1 MQYGLFMMPMHL
13 PEKPLAQAFD
23 EDLDLLIRADA
34 LGYREAWIGEHF
46 TSAWES
52 IPAPDL
58 LIARLVPHI
67 QQMWLG
73 TGVVL
78 LQFHHPVL
86 VANRLAYLDHLTKG
100 RFYFGIGSGGLPTDA
115 KLFGIPMDGRARP
128 MTREA
133 VEIILKLWTA
143 EPPFEYHG
151 DYWQVI
157 AVPPDP
163 RSGLGV
169 YVKPYQQPHPPIAV
183 AGTNVDSGTLQ
194 IAGERGWMPMSSS
207 QMPLEGLISHWH
219 SVELG
224 AQRTGRTP
232 DRRQWR
238 VARQIHVADT
248 SAEARQDVLEG
259 VMARAH
265 QDYLYQGMKASG
277 RLSVLKTN
285 PSMPDDAVNAEFL
298 LERTWIVGDPDECA
312 RKLRELYEQVG
323 GFGHLLMLVYDWEP
337 RQKMLTSL
345 ELLAKEVMP
354 KLADLS

>member
-13 PEKPLAQAFD
+13 PEKPLAQALD
-23 EDLDLLIRADA
+23 EDIDLLIRADM
-34 LGYREAWIGEHF
+34 LGYHEAWIGEHF
-46 TSAWES
+46 TSAWEN
-52 IPAPDL
+52 IPGPDL

-67 QQMWLG
+67 QHMWLG

-100 RFYFGIGSGGLPTDA
+100 RLYFGFGSGGLPTDS
-115 KLFGIPMDGRARP
+115 KLFGVPMDGRARP
-128 MTREA
+128 MTRES
-133 VEIILKLWTA
+133 VEIILKLWTE

-151 DYWQVI
+151 DYWQVV
-157 AVPPDP
+157 AVSPDP
-163 RSGLGV
+163 RSGLGI
-169 YVKPYQQPHPPIAV
+169 YVKPYQKPHPPIAV
-183 AGTNVDSGTLQ
+183 AGTNVESGTLQ

-207 QMPLEGLISHWH
+207 QMPVEGLISHWH

-224 AQRTGRTP
+224 AARTGRSP

-238 VARQIHVADT
+238 VARQIHVAET
-248 SAEARQDVLEG
+248 TAEARQDVLQG

-265 QDYLYQGMKASG
+265 QDYLFQGMKSSG
-277 RLSVLKTN
+277 RLSVLKTEAR
-285 PSMPDDAVNAEFL
+285 MPDDAVTAEFL
-298 LERTWIVGDPDECA
+298 LDRNWIAGDPDECA
-312 RKLRELYEQVG
+312 RKIRELHEKVG

-337 RQKMLTSL
+337 RQKMLSSL

-354 KLADLS
+354 KLADLT

>member
-13 PEKPLAQAFD
+13 PEKSLAQAFD
-23 EDLDLLIRADA
+23 EDIDLLMRADA
-34 LGYREAWIGEHF
+34 LGYSDAWIGEHF
-46 TSAWES
+46 TSAWEN

-58 LIARLVPHI
+58 LIARVAPQLQHMI
-67 QQMWLG
+67 LG

-100 RFYFGIGSGGLPTDA
+100 RLYFGFGSGGLPTDS
-115 KLFGIPMDGRARP
+115 KLFGVPMDGRARF
-128 MTREA
+128 MTRES
-133 VEIILKLWTA
+133 VEIMLKLWTEA
-143 EPPFEYHG
+143 PPFEYHG
-151 DYWQVI
+151 DYWHVV

-163 RSGLGV
+163 KSALGV
-169 YVKPYQQPHPPIAV
+169 YLKPLQKPHPPIAV
-183 AGTNVDSGTLQ
+183 AGTNFESGTLQ
-194 IAGERGWMPMSSS
+194 IAGERGWIPMSSS
-207 QMPLEGLISHWH
+207 QMPVEGLVSHWR
-219 SVELG
+219 SVEEG

-238 VARQIHVADT
+238 VARQIHVAET
-248 SAEARQDVLEG
+248 TAEARRDVLEG

-265 QDYLYQGMKASG
+265 HDYLYQGMKAGG
-277 RLSVLKTN
+277 RLALLKTD
-285 PSMPDDAVNAEFL
+285 PTMPDEAVTPEFL
-298 LERTWIVGDPDECA
+298 LDRNWIAGDPDTCA
-312 RKLRELYEQVG
+312 RKIREVYEKVG

-354 KLADLS
+354 KLAALT